1 MNLFRRVIRIFFM
14 VMGFLAG
21 LVTAVAAYMARRMI
35 APPRQRIWATPG
47 DLNVEYESVH
57 FPAQDGIRLAG
68 WFIPAGADSLRKGA
82 TVVLV
87 HGWPWNR
94 LGESASDPLA
104 MVDGTSP
111 VDLLRLAYGMHR
123 DGFHV
128 LMFDLR
134 NHGNSASHGPVS
146 FGVQE
151 AKDLLGAIGYLNG
164 RSDVDPE
171 RIGVV
176 GFSMGANTLL
186 YALPHTNQIK
196 AGIAVQPTSADVYA
210 RGYANYLLGAAG
222 NFVLPV
228 AEQMYRMAGGLPLS
242 SIRPAMAAAGV
253 GDVPILYVQ
262 GRGDT
267 WGSSV
272 DVQQMADSTPEA
284 HGPLLVD
291 ATHRFDGY
299 QYVVDNPKVVTA
311 FFEQHL
317 PE

>member
-1 MNLFRRVIRIFFM
+1 MDLFRRVIRIFFM
-14 VMGFLAG
+14 LLGFLAG

-35 APPRQRIWATPG
+35 SPPRQRLWATPG

-68 WFIPAGADSLRKGA
+68 WFIPAGDDSLRKGA

-104 MVDGTSP
+104 TIDGTSP
-111 VDLLRLAYGMHR
+111 VDLLRLAYAMHR

-134 NHGNSASHGPVS
+134 NHGDSASHGPVS

-210 RGYANYLLGAAG
+210 RGYANYIMGAAG

-284 HGPLLVD
+284 QGMLLVD

-299 QYVVDNPKVVTA
+299 QYVVDNPKVVSA

>member
-1 MNLFRRVIRIFFM
+1 MDLFRRVIRIFFM
-14 VMGFLAG
+14 VIGFVVG

-35 APPRQRIWATPG
+35 APPRQRLWATPG

-68 WFIPAGADSLRKGA
+68 WFIPAGAESLRKGA
-82 TVVLV
+82 TIVLV

-94 LGESASDPLA
+94 LGESVTDALA
-104 MVDGTSP
+104 TIDGSSP
-111 VDLLRLAYGMHR
+111 VDLLRLAAALHR

-134 NHGNSASHGPVS
+134 NHGDSSAHIPVT

-196 AGIAVQPTSADVYA
+196 AGIAVQPTSADVFA
-210 RGYANYLLGAAG
+210 RGYAAYLLGAAG
-222 NFVLPV
+222 QIVMPV
-228 AEQMYRMAGGLPLS
+228 AEWMYRLAGGLPLR
-242 SIRPAMAAAGV
+242 SIRPAMVAAGV
-253 GDVPILYVQ
+253 GDVPILYIQ

-272 DVQQMADSTPEA
+272 DVQQMADSTPDA